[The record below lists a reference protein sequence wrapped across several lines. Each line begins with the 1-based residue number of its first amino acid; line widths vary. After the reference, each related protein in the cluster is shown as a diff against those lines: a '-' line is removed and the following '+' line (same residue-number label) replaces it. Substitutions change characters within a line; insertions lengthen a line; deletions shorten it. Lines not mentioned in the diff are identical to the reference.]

1 MKVKKDDEKQEWLE
15 KQTKDDLLAIIK
27 YGLRNT
33 NAPESVNVEDIYY
46 LIQSNPLQGY
56 SFLFLIREMKKKNK
70 KEKITYDKRP
80 AKDVLRRLIDNID
93 PDSLERTRQWMLRE
107 AKNNDINEKGSNQR
121 GS

>member
-1 MKVKKDDEKQEWLE
+1 MIVKKDDKKQEWLE

-93 PDSLERTRQWMLRE
+93 PDSLERTRRWMLRE